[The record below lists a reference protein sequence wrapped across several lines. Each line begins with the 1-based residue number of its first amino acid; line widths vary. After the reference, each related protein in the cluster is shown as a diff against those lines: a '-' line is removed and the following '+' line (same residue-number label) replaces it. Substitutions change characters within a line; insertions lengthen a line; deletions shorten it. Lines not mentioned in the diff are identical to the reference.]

1 MELNNNLIVIS
12 ALCGIVIFLI
22 YFNFFNK
29 DKKSSKLSKDNKSRK
44 SGEHD
49 EIMTEKMKRNLLI
62 DPEIVNIRNDNTE
75 EDKLLKFDTN
85 KEIPIDV
92 EIDETCIYKP
102 VDNSK
107 YEIPVDGS
115 IYKSADNRNPYKKPS
130 SDPRAILECQDKL
143 DCNAKKR
150 YDLLIEDDFDAMNV
164 FNPNCSRKAGTYSQ
178 DTNNKD
184 ISKDILNED
193 PNFYASISQHL

>member
-29 DKKSSKLSKDNKSRK
+29 DNKSSKLNKDKLSKAGDN
-44 SGEHD
+44 D

-150 YDLLIEDDFDAMNV
+150 YDLLIEDDFYSMNE